1 MTERERLIERIKKL
15 LALAESSNPNEAEN
29 AMLQAQRLMAEH
41 GIRQNEVAGSV
52 EKRAENITETRTD
65 IGCKK
70 CGWKV
75 SLADVI
81 ASNFRCEA
89 LTVAPN
95 RAFRHERRI
104 VFIGEEA
111 DVEIATAI
119 FSFAVKTAQ
128 MRCDEHI
135 LHCRKRAT
143 AWGGRPLTRNECA
156 LKREAFLYAFPK
168 GLDAR
173 FDEQKKH
180 HKEWGL
186 VLQKPGAIKEYF
198 KEKYNRDYGDFGTY
212 KCRRAALDDS
222 TIEDVRKGYRHG
234 YNFDPQARVL
244 G

>member
-135 LHCRKRAT
+135 LHCRKR
-143 AWGGRPLTRNECA
+143 GDRVGRPAADAKRVCA
-156 LKREAFLYAFPK
+156 EKRSILIRFPQRPRCSIRRAEKTSQGMGARAPEARGDK
-168 GLDAR
+168 R
-173 FDEQKKH
+173 
-180 HKEWGL
+180 
-186 VLQKPGAIKEYF
+186 VLQ
-198 KEKYNRDYGDFGTY
+198 
-212 KCRRAALDDS
+212 
-222 TIEDVRKGYRHG
+222 RKI
-234 YNFDPQARVL
+234 
-244 G
+244 

>member
-168 GLDAR
+168 DLDAR
-173 FDEQKKH
+173 FDEQKNASQGMGARAAEARGDKR
-180 HKEWGL
+180 
-186 VLQKPGAIKEYF
+186 VLQ
-198 KEKYNRDYGDFGTY
+198 
-212 KCRRAALDDS
+212 
-222 TIEDVRKGYRHG
+222 RKI
-234 YNFDPQARVL
+234 
-244 G
+244 